1 MQGFFPALFYS
12 YKENLLS
19 EILEAFS
26 RDGLEAAL
34 ALLSFPWL
42 ALILVGSLTVLAYG
56 ANYMV
61 DGAVH
66 VARRTGMRRVL
77 IGATVVAIGTSLPEM
92 FVSTIAAWKGNPGL
106 ALGNGVGSV
115 LCDTGLIF
123 GLVCVI
129 SPLPSNRFVLNRTG
143 WVQVISATLLVV
155 LALIFKVFSD
165 GTPEIPR
172 AVGFTFLGLLCLY
185 LYLSVGWAK
194 QGGMDDSGVEG
205 VPIMALGKSLPL
217 FAVGLA
223 GILCACSLLVPVAAE
238 IAQRFGV
245 PEDVIAATLVAF
257 GTSLP
262 ELTTALVCIKKGH
275 PSIILGTIVGS
286 DVLNILFVIGAAAA
300 ARPLAIPDN
309 FYMFHFPAML
319 IILYSFRAFI
329 FMNRGGPFRRWQGGS
344 ILGVYFLYLILQYSF
359 NLG

>member
-1 MQGFFPALFYS
+1 MSEFISALAR
-12 YKENLLS
+12 E
-19 EILEAFS
+19 
-26 RDGLEAAL
+26 GLETAL
-34 ALLSFPWL
+34 TRVHYLWL
-42 ALILVGSLTVLAYG
+42 VSMLAGSLTVLAYG

-66 VARRTGMRRVL
+66 LARRTGMRRVL

-123 GLVCVI
+123 GLTCFL
-129 SPLPSNRFVLNRTG
+129 SPLPNNKFVLNRTG
-143 WVQVISATLLVV
+143 WVQVISATMLVA
-155 LALIFKVFSD
+155 LALIIKAVTP
-165 GTPEIPR
+165 GTPYLPR
-172 AVGFTFLGLLCLY
+172 VVGFIFLGLLCFY

-194 QGGMDDSGVEG
+194 QGGMDDGEVG
-205 VPIMALGKSLPL
+205 DLPLMPLGKSLFL
-217 FAVGLA
+217 FSAGLA
-223 GILCACSLLVPVAAE
+223 GILISCSILVPVAAE
-238 IAQRFGV
+238 IAMRLGV
-245 PEDVIAATLVAF
+245 PDDVIAATLVAF

-262 ELTTALVCIKKGH
+262 ELTTALVCVKKGY

-309 FYMFHFPAML
+309 FYLFHFPAML
-319 IILYSFRAFI
+319 AVLYLFRGFI
-329 FMNRGGPFRRWQGGS
+329 FMNKGGSFKRWQGGS
-344 ILGVYFLYLILQYSF
+344 ILGVYFLYLILQFGF